1 MFKKIYI
8 AVDVTDEAQ
17 RIRLQRIA
25 EDLSNARL
33 FNGTQLENIYPM
45 YQQYQG
51 EISQLFHQVSR
62 NGFGTQTMISIG
74 KLASKLIKR

>member
-8 AVDVTDEAQ
+8 AVDVQDEAQ

-25 EDLSNARL
+25 EDLSNALL

-51 EISQLFHQVSR
+51 EISQLFHNVSR
-62 NGFGTQTMISIG
+62 NGFGPQTMVSIG
-74 KLASKLIKR
+74 KLASKLLKR